1 MEKNEF
7 LLCSEVIYRI
17 NVCRT
22 VGELRKVLLA
32 QLKLIIPYA
41 CASIIPIQE
50 DPDSHEIRHG
60 TPFCWPEAFQT
71 VEQRWIEGIDQA
83 YTAWL
88 SHAREPVL
96 LRDSEVLGEEERFSI
111 PTYRF
116 YERNGYRFYDCL
128 QMNLVYSEQVL
139 GRLSLYRTRAEGAF
153 TDQDTFALRALANHI
168 GLACTRCLQN
178 QGAAGGEKRSLTE
191 LIATY
196 SLTRREGEILGLILQ
211 DCNNE
216 EILAKLVISRNTLLK
231 HLQNL
236 YRKCGVS
243 SRWDLRKLQG

>member
-22 VGELRKVLLA
+22 VEELRGGLLA

-139 GRLSLYRTRAEGAF
+139 GRLSLYRTR
-153 TDQDTFALRALANHI
+153 
-168 GLACTRCLQN
+168 
-178 QGAAGGEKRSLTE
+178 
-191 LIATY
+191 
-196 SLTRREGEILGLILQ
+196 REG
-211 DCNNE
+211 
-216 EILAKLVISRNTLLK
+216 SRRRRPSTS
-231 HLQNL
+231 
-236 YRKCGVS
+236 GFWPTTS
-243 SRWDLRKLQG
+243 TWPTPAAWSRRRGTEGGPPCRNCSRPTT

>member
-22 VGELRKVLLA
+22 VVELRKVLLA

-139 GRLSLYRTRAEGAF
+139 GRLSLYRTRREGLFTEKEAF
-153 TDQDTFALRALANHI
+153 YLRVLANHI
-168 GLACTRCLQN
+168 NLAYARCLEQ
-178 QGAAGGEKRSLTE
+178 
-191 LIATY
+191 
-196 SLTRREGEILGLILQ
+196 ILGLIFQ
-211 DCNNE
+211 DWNNE
-216 EILAKLVISRNTLLK
+216 EILEKLRISRYTLLK
-231 HLQNL
+231 HLQNI

-243 SRWDLRKLQG
+243 SRWDLRKLGP

>member
-60 TPFCWPEAFQT
+60 TPFCWPEAFQE

-139 GRLSLYRTRAEGAF
+139 GRLSLYRTR
-153 TDQDTFALRALANHI
+153 
-168 GLACTRCLQN
+168 
-178 QGAAGGEKRSLTE
+178 
-191 LIATY
+191 
-196 SLTRREGEILGLILQ
+196 RE
-211 DCNNE
+211 D
-216 EILAKLVISRNTLLK
+216 
-231 HLQNL
+231 
-236 YRKCGVS
+236 
-243 SRWDLRKLQG
+243 

>member
-1 MEKNEF
+1 MPQRRWWPGTA
-7 LLCSEVIYRI
+7 LLSGDSRFDAPSYRQIYLDYHI
-17 NVCRT
+17 
-22 VGELRKVLLA
+22 
-32 QLKLIIPYA
+32 
-41 CASIIPIQE
+41 
-50 DPDSHEIRHG
+50 
-60 TPFCWPEAFQT
+60 
-71 VEQRWIEGIDQA
+71 
-83 YTAWL
+83 
-88 SHAREPVL
+88 
-96 LRDSEVLGEEERFSI
+96 
-111 PTYRF
+111 
-116 YERNGYRFYDCL
+116 YDCL
-128 QMNLVYSEQVL
+128 QMNVALAGRNM
-139 GRLSLYRTRAEGAF
+139 GRLALYRTRAEGAF

-178 QGAAGGEKRSLTE
+178 QGAAGGEKRSLPE